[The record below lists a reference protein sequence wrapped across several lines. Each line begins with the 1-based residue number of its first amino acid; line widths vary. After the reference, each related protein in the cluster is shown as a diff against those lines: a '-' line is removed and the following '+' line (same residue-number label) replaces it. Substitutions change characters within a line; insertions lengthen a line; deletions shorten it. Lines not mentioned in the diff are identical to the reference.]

1 MQKSSQLVDA
11 KETLVTN
18 PTLPIPCLCPKSINT
33 AVTQGSGPWLYP
45 TVLDVARALAQASNK
60 FPFCVCI
67 AVDVLFSQ
75 FWGFGPWHNTSMYG
89 DMEMSQ

>member
-1 MQKSSQLVDA
+1 MRKSSQLVDA

-18 PTLPIPCLCPKSINT
+18 PTLPIPYLCPKPINT
-33 AVTQGSGPWLYP
+33 TVIQGLGLWLYS
-45 TVLDVARALAQASNK
+45 TVLDVPGALARASNK

-75 FWGFGPWHNTSMYG
+75 FWGFGPWA
-89 DMEMSQ
+89 